1 MWGCMCAFTH
11 ICLCPYGECVSMQ
24 TPAKRNTYLCISMSV
39 HTCGCGAAP
48 NARPGLQLTWDPSFA
63 ATCSHAHPQWRLAPI
78 LPFRASTSPS
88 PGLYLLPNTSRRLHA
103 CYYLYLQDKKLRS
116 RTSLV
121 LQWLRIHLSMQE
133 TGVHSI
139 PSQGRSHM
147 PWSN

>member
-78 LPFRASTSPS
+78 FPFRASTSPS
-88 PGLYLLPNTSRRLHA
+88 PVLYLLSNTSRRLHA